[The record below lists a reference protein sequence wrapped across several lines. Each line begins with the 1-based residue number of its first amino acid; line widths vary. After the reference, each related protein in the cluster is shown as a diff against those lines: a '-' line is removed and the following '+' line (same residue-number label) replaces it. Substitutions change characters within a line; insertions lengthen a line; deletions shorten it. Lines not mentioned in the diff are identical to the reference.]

1 MILSSTADFDCP
13 MLKVWGAEGCRT
25 LSRGAFWGLVAGY
38 AALIGEGQGG
48 VSIVLA
54 GTSAEQMALF
64 VACVA
69 MGRLPAMFPPG
80 AALQDEA
87 AFLAQQRTALN
98 RIDPSCIYV
107 FSESARAAI
116 ARADAGLGAR
126 TRVLPEAVEVV
137 AGDARAMRR
146 RFAARL
152 QSAAPVFVQH
162 SSGTTGIKKAVAI
175 TGTALMAQYA
185 AYWPMLRAALGCDML
200 RIASWLPLYHDMGLL
215 TSLLLPVMGE
225 DVISIVD
232 PVLWIS
238 QPDIFLRMIEAD
250 GCYVAWMP
258 NFAYRHYVRLR
269 PSLPARNLHS
279 VRMWIDCSEP
289 CRFADAAAFE
299 AAFAEFGVPA
309 DSVVGGYAMAE
320 TVFAATQCL
329 AGERRTFSVPPGL
342 AAGAMLD
349 ADRVPGEGDRM
360 VLSSGR
366 VLQGIELGV
375 LVDGGLAGERV
386 YGEIVVRGAC
396 LFSHYGGMDEAQSN
410 IGADGNFRT
419 GDLGMV
425 ADGHLYVF
433 GRLKEII
440 IVNGRNLFAGDIEV
454 AVGQVTGIRPGRVAA
469 FGLES
474 AQTGSEVLIIVA
486 ERTPGANMP
495 MAELRGAIAR
505 LVSEAFLVTARD
517 IRIVE
522 ERWLVKSSSGKVAR
536 GENVVKY
543 EREFGDRK

>member
-1 MILSSTADFDCP
+1 VTAMPNVAFIGLGNMGAPMAANLLAKNHHVLGFDLSEAARKAAAGRGIAVVGSAQDAVRDADVVIT
-13 MLKVWGAEGCRT
+13 MLP
-25 LSRGAFWGLVAGY
+25 
-38 AALIGEGQGG
+38 
-48 VSIVLA
+48 A
-54 GTSAEQMALF
+54 GTHVVGAYTDLLAHAPAGALF
-64 VACVA
+64 
-69 MGRLPAMFPPG
+69 
-80 AALQDEA
+80 
-87 AFLAQQRTALN
+87 
-98 RIDPSCIYV
+98 
-107 FSESARAAI
+107 
-116 ARADAGLGAR
+116 
-126 TRVLPEAVEVV
+126 
-137 AGDARAMRR
+137 
-146 RFAARL
+146 
-152 QSAAPVFVQH
+152 
-162 SSGTTGIKKAVAI
+162 
-175 TGTALMAQYA
+175 
-185 AYWPMLRAALGCDML
+185 
-200 RIASWLPLYHDMGLL
+200 
-215 TSLLLPVMGE
+215 
-225 DVISIVD
+225 
-232 PVLWIS
+232 
-238 QPDIFLRMIEAD
+238 
-250 GCYVAWMP
+250 
-258 NFAYRHYVRLR
+258 
-269 PSLPARNLHS
+269 
-279 VRMWIDCSEP
+279 IDCSTIDVDSARRSHAMAEASGRRSLDAP
-289 CRFADAAAFE
+289 VSGGTGGAQAGTLTFMAGGSAAAFE

-329 AGERRTFSVPPGL
+329 AGERRALSVPPGL
-342 AAGAMLD
+342 AVGAVLD
-349 ADRVPGEGDRM
+349 VDRVPGEGDRL

-366 VLQGIELGV
+366 VLPGMELGV

-386 YGEIVVRGAC
+386 YGEIVLRGAC